1 MVVHKYILLAFF
13 FISCFVEFDAT
24 ITEQSISDF
33 NIGLL
38 FASYELEGFC
48 KSPVQFVVAKRNN
61 TGQCQWKISSDVE
74 TAKIDNETSLP
85 VVDNIGNCLFSCD
98 YKLEEPR
105 MIAEERITSYFA
117 NNPSMKMS
125 DFDLYTYLAPC
136 DRSIRGNLSSCD
148 NETTTAFPK
157 FAGVYF
163 SSNGDSCKGI
173 GQEVLNDA
181 ILKSGSV
188 TGLFA
193 AHKNTKIDFQNIQQ
207 AVKDIN
213 EGKTTLS
220 ALRTVSEC
228 LYKSAAAYFEQH
240 PAEKQPKEEDKEKDR
255 EGETSKVKN

>member
-1 MVVHKYILLAFF
+1 MVAPKVLLLAFF
-13 FISCFVEFDAT
+13 FISCLVAFDAT

-38 FASYELEGFC
+38 FASYGLDGFC

-61 TGQCQWKISSDVE
+61 TGQCQWKISNDVK
-74 TAKIDNETSLP
+74 TVNIDNETSLP

-117 NNPSMKMS
+117 NNPLMKIS

-136 DRSIRGNLSSCD
+136 DESIRGNLSNCD
-148 NETTTAFPK
+148 NEITKSFPK

-193 AHKNTKIDFQNIQQ
+193 AHKNTKIDFQSIQQ

-228 LYKSAAAYFEQH
+228 LYKSVAAYFEQH
-240 PAEKQPKEEDKEKDR
+240 PAETQAKEEDKKNDTEA
-255 EGETSKVKN
+255 ETQKGKN